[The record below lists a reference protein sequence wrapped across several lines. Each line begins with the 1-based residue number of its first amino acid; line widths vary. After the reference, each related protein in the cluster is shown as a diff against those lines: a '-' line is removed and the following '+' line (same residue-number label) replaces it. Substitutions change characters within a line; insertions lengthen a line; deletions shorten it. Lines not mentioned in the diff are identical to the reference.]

1 MATYISSRWISIG
14 LVSFPKGIILGDN
27 RNVVF
32 TTCTW
37 WRAENWKWVKP
48 IERIKH
54 AVRDMWKWNI
64 ILQQMRILVLEWI
77 QTPTHYS
84 GDTANPPLPQFD
96 NSITVYVRICSFPSI
111 QKYKAVKREMT
122 LNSTA

>member
-1 MATYISSRWISIG
+1 
-14 LVSFPKGIILGDN
+14 
-27 RNVVF
+27 
-32 TTCTW
+32 
-37 WRAENWKWVKP
+37 
-48 IERIKH
+48 
-54 AVRDMWKWNI
+54 MWKWNI
-64 ILQQMRILVLEWI
+64 ILQEMRILVLEWI

>member
-1 MATYISSRWISIG
+1 MATYISSRWISTG
-14 LVSFPKGIILGDN
+14 LVSFTKGIILGDN

-32 TTCTW
+32 TTSTW
-37 WRAENWKWVKP
+37 WRAENWKWKP

-54 AVRDMWKWNI
+54 AVREMWKSNI
-64 ILQQMRILVLEWI
+64 ILQEMRILVLECI

-96 NSITVYVRICSFPSI
+96 SSITVYVRISSFTSI
-111 QKYKAVKREMT
+111 
-122 LNSTA
+122 